1 MPNGISCAYFAAR
14 NHIYGKQE
22 DNPFKEGIAGIQT
35 ARTIDAFTKTGVIKG
50 PFAAPVSNF
59 FNGVA
64 SIGKKIVYPLI
75 IGSGVY
81 NTVKSDDKVRTG
93 ASNALGISTMYCF
106 EVVAE
111 NALNKITNVLSKSEK
126 FTNNKFAKAA
136 WYVAKGMTFVLA
148 SLGGYNV
155 GSKAAESFVDEYRKT
170 KSDVNNKLETK
181 IQTAVNMESL
191 ESTEKPVF
199 PLEDGLKES
208 EVFAEMI
215 L

>member
-22 DNPFKEGIAGIQT
+22 DNPFKEGIAGVQT
-35 ARTIDAFTKTGVIKG
+35 ARVIDAVAKTGAIKG

-59 FNGVA
+59 FNGA
-64 SIGKKIVYPLI
+64 ATIGKKIVYPLI

-81 NTVKSDDKVRTG
+81 NTVKSDDKIRTG

-111 NALNKITNVLSKSEK
+111 KGLNAITNLLSKSDK
-126 FTNNKFAKAA
+126 FTNNKFSKVA
-136 WYVAKGMTFVLA
+136 WYVAKGLAFVAA

-155 GSKAAESFVDEYRKT
+155 GSKAAESFVDEFRKS
-170 KSDVNNKLETK
+170 KSSSENVVE
-181 IQTAVNMESL
+181 IPTAVDCENIKN
-191 ESTEKPVF
+191 TEKSAF

-208 EVFAEMI
+208 QVFAEMQ

>member
-35 ARTIDAFTKTGVIKG
+35 ARTIDAFTKSGAIKG

-64 SIGKKIVYPLI
+64 SVGKKIVYPLI

-81 NTVKSDDKVRTG
+81 NTIKSDDKVKTG
-93 ASNALGISTMYCF
+93 ASNALGISSMYCF

-111 NALNKITNVLSKSEK
+111 KALNNITNVLSKSQK

-136 WYVAKGMTFVLA
+136 WYIAKGITFVLA

-155 GSKAAESFVDEYRKT
+155 GSKAAETFVDEYRRS
-170 KSDVNNKLETK
+170 KSSFVDNKSK
-181 IQTAVNMESL
+181 VPTAVN
-191 ESTEKPVF
+191 STEIKDTDKTVF
-199 PLEDGLKES
+199 PIEDGLKES
-208 EVFAEMI
+208 QIFSEMT